1 MGPAAGAPEAR
12 EPPGVPG
19 PACVR
24 CLSSPCLLSR
34 EASFSQLERGVQR
47 CYDAPRDTQLKDARP
62 SSKPTTLVILELL
75 GTETTKGEFTPPFSA
90 IRRFK
95 QTNKQKQNP
104 HKLFTH
110 MRGNRCTLSP
120 GTAFANTAGWPKG
133 WLRCSGVCLTSWLKK
148 APAVKETARTALNQ
162 LCDFYWWATT
172 LYS

>member
-34 EASFSQLERGVQR
+34 EASFSQLERAVQR

-75 GTETTKGEFTPPFSA
+75 GTETTKGEFIPPFSA

-95 QTNKQKQNP
+95 TNKQTETKPPQTIYLHAWKQVHPESWYGVRKHGGLAERLTEVQWRLPDFVTEKGSRSQRNS
-104 HKLFTH
+104 TH
-110 MRGNRCTLSP
+110 SIKPTL
-120 GTAFANTAGWPKG
+120 
-133 WLRCSGVCLTSWLKK
+133 
-148 APAVKETARTALNQ
+148 
-162 LCDFYWWATT
+162 
-172 LYS
+172 